1 MSLKAQLEAVEGMI
15 SNPFL
20 RVLYVAQV
28 SRAAS
33 RAMHAHKAKATGEGG
48 SAQPASEG
56 PEGKSHEREYI
67 GAAA

>member
-1 MSLKAQLEAVEGMI
+1 MSLKSQLEAADGMI

-33 RAMHAHKAKATGEGG
+33 KSMHEKAKATGEGG
-48 SAQPASEG
+48 SAKPAPER
-56 PEGKSHEREYI
+56 PEGKSHDRQYI